1 MEPYNPELCLK
12 CKGRLWCGL
21 SYCPLLAKRNSLVKV
36 KDKIKNLKEDFST
49 RTNSVFVGRLNY
61 PHINLGLLS
70 PIESDHPEIYDN
82 PKLWKEENK
91 GINEIINFRTSM
103 INSRKKQNQ
112 VKVGNNYYIQ
122 SVQEVVLAKRPA
134 SVEVTLKEK
143 PKVKVNFSTFT
154 APFGPNAKL
163 KKMRLE
169 ENVSIKRPVEK
180 FYYDTDAKAMTA
192 ITELYKRG
200 VDENF
205 LSKAISVGSFGVKS
219 NRKIVPTRWS
229 ITAVD
234 DAIGKLLMDKVRDYP
249 QSDVK
254 AYFGGY
260 LGNYYLVLMFDD
272 KWSFELFEMYMP
284 KTDWNISNEI
294 KYTTDYEGFY
304 GRKTYAENCI
314 GGYYAARLS
323 LLERLNHN
331 KKQASVILIR
341 IITPDYYAP
350 LGVWVVREAV
360 RNALSNKP
368 IEFSDKK
375 LMIGYARALLKKK
388 FNINLDLILS
398 NSKLWKELEEQKKLK
413 DFY

>member
-1 MEPYNPELCLK
+1 MAV
-12 CKGRLWCGL
+12 R
-21 SYCPLLAKRNSLVKV
+21 
-36 KDKIKNLKEDFST
+36 DKIKNLKEDFST
-49 RTNSVFVGRLNY
+49 KTNSVFVGRLDY
-61 PHINLGLLS
+61 PRINLGILS
-70 PIESDHPEIYDN
+70 PIESKHSEIYDN
-82 PKLWKEENK
+82 PKLWKAENK
-91 GINEIINFRTSM
+91 NINEIISFRTSM
-103 INSRKKQNQ
+103 INSRRKQKQ
-112 VKVGNNYYIQ
+112 VRVGNDYYIQ
-122 SVQEVVLAKRPA
+122 SVQEVVLAKRPT
-134 SVEVTLKEK
+134 SVEVVLKEK

-154 APFGPNAKL
+154 APFGPNARL

-169 ENVSIKRPVEK
+169 ENVSIKKPIEK
-180 FYYDTDAKAMTA
+180 FYYDTDAKAITA

-229 ITAVD
+229 ITSVD
-234 DAIGKLLMDKVRDYP
+234 DAIGKLLMDKVRYYS
-249 QSDVK
+249 QSGIK

-260 LGNYYLVLMFDD
+260 LGNYYLALMFDD

-304 GRKTYAENCI
+304 GRKNYAENCA

-323 LLERLNHN
+323 LLEKLNHH
-331 KKQASVILIR
+331 KRQSSVILIR
-341 IITPDYYAP
+341 VITPDYYAP

-368 IEFSDKK
+368 IEFSNKK
-375 LMIGYARALLKKK
+375 LMIEYARALLKKK
-388 FNINLDLILS
+388 FNINFNLILS
-398 NSKLWKELEEQKKLK
+398 KSKIWRELKEQKKLK
-413 DFY
+413 EFY